1 MSLTTNELLMYFT
14 TRLKKNAFL
23 SAFFI
28 LLFSISGYSQTKEL
42 NLSEQIESL
51 ISSYERISISEVK
64 LQIIAE
70 RTANIP
76 AEELALSEIPDLI
89 QKYSNEIEREE
100 RQVISIEHYLKSVN
114 ATVEM
119 PFGRFSKLSSAI
131 KIHVQNDPMYVITNP
146 SN

>member
-1 MSLTTNELLMYFT
+1 MYFT
-14 TRLKKNAFL
+14 TLLKKNAFL

-28 LLFSISGYSQTKEL
+28 LLFSISGYTQTKEL

-64 LQIIAE
+64 LQIIAQ

-76 AEELALSEIPDLI
+76 AEEMALSEIPDLI

-119 PFGRFSKLSSAI
+119 PFGRFSKLSNAI